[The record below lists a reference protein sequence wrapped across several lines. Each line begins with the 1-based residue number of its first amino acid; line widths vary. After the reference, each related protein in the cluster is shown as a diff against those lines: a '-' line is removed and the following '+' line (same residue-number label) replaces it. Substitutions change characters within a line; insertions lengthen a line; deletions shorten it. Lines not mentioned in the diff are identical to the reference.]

1 MLSLFQ
7 FVICCASLLLAVK
20 AEAPWFC
27 HGLDCPDFT
36 NSSVDSIE
44 VRNYSPALWSS
55 TKVLGVNFD
64 EAVSTGFDRLFD
76 YISGA
81 NEAQKSIEMTAPV
94 LVKVEPGA
102 GPNCNT
108 TFTVSFFVPFEYQPP
123 NSPPPAP
130 TSQDVFTQTIDA
142 QKVAVKSFGGMS
154 KGDVVI
160 AEAAALENEVSK
172 AADLTEADGESWWFA
187 GYDPPF
193 RLSNRHNEV
202 WINLK

>member
-1 MLSLFQ
+1 MFLVLQ
-7 FVICCASLLLAVK
+7 LLIVGAIMAAAN

-27 HGLDCPDFT
+27 HDLDCPEFA

-44 VRNYSPALWSS
+44 VREYQSALWSS
-55 TKVLGVNFD
+55 TKVLGINFD
-64 EAVSTGFDRLFD
+64 EAVSTGFDRLFS

-94 LVKVEPGA
+94 LVKVEPGQ

-160 AEAAALENEVSK
+160 AEAASLEREVSEAPDITK
-172 AADLTEADGESWWFA
+172 ADGESWWFA

-202 WINLK
+202 WLNLQ